1 MVARRTLLAA
11 GLAPAPL
18 APAAQTGGRPLVLVV
33 PFAPGGSTDVGARL
47 IAPRLAHHLG
57 RPVVVENRPGAGGA
71 TAADQVRRA
80 EPDGSTLL
88 IAVASTHGVNPAV
101 FPDLPYDAERDFAAV
116 ALLGVTGFVLVVRAE
131 AGFADMNALVAR
143 LRAEPGRHNYASAG
157 VGSMP
162 HLAGE
167 WFRTAL
173 GLQVEHVPYRGGGP
187 AMTALLAGEVT
198 YMIESVPTVAGAIA
212 DGRLKA
218 LARASARASGPA
230 AALPPLADLI
240 PGFDAETWI
249 LAAAPAGT
257 PTPVLA
263 RLNAAFNAAL
273 AEPELAGRLRAIGT
287 EPVTDSTPASA
298 ARHISTEIAR
308 WKRVVAET
316 GVTIER
322 R

>member
-1 MVARRTLLAA
+1 MLARRHLLAA
-11 GLAPAPL
+11 LALAPTKLIAQ
-18 APAAQTGGRPLVLVV
+18 PAGRAVTLVV
-33 PFAPGGSTDVGARL
+33 PFAPGGSTDVGVRL
-47 IAPRLAHHLG
+47 IAPRLAYHLG
-57 RPVVVENRPGAGGA
+57 QPVVVENRPGAGGV

-80 EPDGSTLL
+80 VPDGSTLL

-101 FPDLPYDAERDFAAV
+101 FLDLPYDAERDFAAV
-116 ALLGVTGFVLVVRAE
+116 ALLGVTGFVLVVRAD
-131 AGFADMNALVAR
+131 AGFPDMNALVAR

-173 GLQVEHVPYRGGGP
+173 GLEVEHVPYRGGGP
-187 AMTALLAGEVT
+187 AMVALMGGEVT
-198 YMIESVPTVAGAIA
+198 YMVESIPTVAGAIA

-218 LARASARASGPA
+218 LARASVRASGPVA
-230 AALPPLADLI
+230 QLPPLADLV

-257 PTPVLA
+257 PAPELA
-263 RLNAAFNAAL
+263 RLNVAFNAAL
-273 AEPELAGRLRAIGT
+273 AEPELAKRLRAIGT
-287 EPVTDSTPASA
+287 EPVTDSTPESA
-298 ARHISTEIAR
+298 ARHISAEVAR
-308 WKRVVAET
+308 WRRVVSET
-316 GVTIER
+316 GVKIER

>member
-1 MVARRTLLAA
+1 MLARRPLLA
-11 GLAPAPL
+11 GLALVPLPL
-18 APAAQTGGRPLVLVV
+18 AAQPAGRALTLVV
-33 PFAPGGSTDVGARL
+33 PFAPGGNTDLGARL

-57 RPVVVENRPGAGGA
+57 QSVVVENRPGAGGA
-71 TAADQVRRA
+71 IAADQVRRA
-80 EPDGSTLL
+80 TPDGSTLL
-88 IAVASTHGVNPAV
+88 IASASTHGVNPAV
-101 FPDLPYDAERDFAAV
+101 FSDLPYDAERDFAAV
-116 ALLGVTGFVLVVRAE
+116 ALLGVTGLVLVVRAD
-131 AGFADMNALVAR
+131 AGFADVNALVAR

-157 VGSMP
+157 VGSIP

-167 WFRTAL
+167 WFRAAL

-187 AMTALLAGEVT
+187 AMVALLGGEVT
-198 YMIESVPTVAGAIA
+198 YMIEPVSTLAGAIA

-218 LARASARASGPA
+218 LARASARASGPVA
-230 AALPPLADLI
+230 QLPALADLV

-257 PTPVLA
+257 PPPVLA

-273 AEPELAGRLRAIGT
+273 AEHELAERLRAIGT
-287 EPVTDSTPASA
+287 EPVTDSTPETA
-298 ARHISTEIAR
+298 ARHVSTEIAR
-308 WKRVVAET
+308 WRRVVAET